1 MEFDKLK
8 KWMEVT
14 QKYQNGK
21 FWDMVF
27 DEHPPEE
34 NDPEADDELEEELEK
49 RPVSLKYPQ
58 TDIFLTEQEV
68 ILLLEIPGA
77 KKEDISLT
85 VSGTKLLVRGN
96 LQPPLIYGV
105 TVQNERLYGE
115 FQREI
120 DLPEPAE
127 SKKVMARFENG
138 LLIIS
143 YPRSPKRE
151 ENIIIR

>member
-1 MEFDKLK
+1 MDFDKLK
-8 KWMEVT
+8 NWMEVT

-34 NDPEADDELEEELEK
+34 NDPEAEEELEE

-77 KKEDISLT
+77 KREDISLT
-85 VSGTKLLVRGN
+85 VSGTRLIVRGN
-96 LQPPLIYGV
+96 LKPLPINGV

-127 SKKVMARFENG
+127 SKNVMARFENG

-143 YPRSPKRE
+143 YPRSPERE

>member
-1 MEFDKLK
+1 MQLEFDKLK

-27 DEHPPEE
+27 DEHPPGETDLEE
-34 NDPEADDELEEELEK
+34 EDELEE
-49 RPVSLKYPQ
+49 RPASLKYPQ

-68 ILLLEIPGA
+68 ILLMEIPGA

-85 VSGTKLLVRGN
+85 VSGSRLVVRGD
-96 LQPPLIYGV
+96 LQPPLINGV

-127 SKKVMARFENG
+127 SKNMMARFENG
-138 LLIIS
+138 LLVIS
-143 YPRSPKRE
+143 YPRSFIRE

>member
-1 MEFDKLK
+1 MQMDFDKFK

-27 DEHPPEE
+27 DERPHEE
-34 NDPEADDELEEELEK
+34 NDPEMEDETLNE
-49 RPVSLKYPQ
+49 RPALKYPQ
-58 TDIFLTEQEV
+58 TDIFLTDQEV

-77 KKEDISLT
+77 KKEDITLT
-85 VSGTKLLVRGN
+85 VSGTRLLVKGV
-96 LQPPLIYGV
+96 LQPPLINGV

-115 FQREI
+115 FQRMIE
-120 DLPEPAE
+120 LPEPAE
-127 SKKVMARFENG
+127 GKNVMARFESG
-138 LLIIS
+138 VLIIS
-143 YPRSPKRE
+143 YPRSSIRE

>member
-27 DEHPPEE
+27 DEHPPGETDLEE
-34 NDPEADDELEEELEK
+34 EDELEE
-49 RPVSLKYPQ
+49 RPASLKYPQ

-68 ILLLEIPGA
+68 ILLMEIPGA

-85 VSGTKLLVRGN
+85 VSGSRLVVRGD
-96 LQPPLIYGV
+96 LQPPLINGV

-127 SKKVMARFENG
+127 SKNMMARFENG
-138 LLIIS
+138 LLVIS
-143 YPRSPKRE
+143 YPRSFIRE

>member
-1 MEFDKLK
+1 MQLEFDKLK

-27 DEHPPEE
+27 DEHPPGETDLEE
-34 NDPEADDELEEELEK
+34 EDELEE
-49 RPVSLKYPQ
+49 RPASLKYPQ

-85 VSGTKLLVRGN
+85 VSGSRLVVRGD
-96 LQPPLIYGV
+96 LQPPLINGV

-127 SKKVMARFENG
+127 SKNMMARFENG
-138 LLIIS
+138 LLVIS
-143 YPRSPKRE
+143 YPRSLIRE